1 MIMPQLIVTVEDAS
15 LLSDLKKAI
24 KMLRGVGDI
33 SIRKSDISLNE
44 KTLRAMR
51 DVKEGKTIKCKNFED
66 YLDKVK

>member
-1 MIMPQLIVTVEDAS
+1 MPQLIVTVEDAS

-33 SIRKSDISLNE
+33 SVRKSDMSLNE
-44 KTLRAMR
+44 KTLHAMR

>member
-1 MIMPQLIVTVEDAS
+1 MPQLIVTVEDAS

-24 KMLRGVGDI
+24 KMLRSVGDI
-33 SIRKSDISLNE
+33 SIRKSDMSLNE
-44 KTLRAMR
+44 KTLRPMR